1 MTRCRIVPA
10 LLLAVLAAGCQ
21 DFLDVND
28 NPNAPEHARVDLR
41 LPALIA
47 AFGHSVYY
55 GDTQL
60 WSAEWVQQ
68 FSYNRETRNYS
79 EVHRYELQENDA
91 SHAWNFYFSQVM
103 NEARLIMAE
112 TDPETDGPYHGL
124 AKFFWAWT
132 WAHVTD
138 MWGPVPFEQAF
149 DTSIPDPE
157 YDDQQLVYAAV
168 HEWFEEAIA
177 DMQRPSL
184 HLPGAN
190 DLLFEGD
197 MTRWVKLAR
206 VVQARHHLRLAYAP
220 GEDPAGRAQ
229 QALNALQQGFTSNA
243 DDADFIYLGGEGG
256 ARNPHW
262 TFQDLDQF
270 RASEFMVQLLQAR
283 DDPRLPI
290 MVRPAQYDSVRGDIV
305 YRGHKNGAA
314 SEVDS
319 TMSQV
324 GHFFSNEDAPLNWA
338 SYADAKFLEAEAR
351 LIVGGAAA
359 ADAPYREA
367 IRANM
372 EKWGVAAGE
381 IDAYLAARPSLTQVA
396 NPLEEIMTQ
405 KYIANYLKVDP
416 WNDWRRTG
424 YPLLEIVEDAVLPG
438 IPQRI
443 RTPGSEL
450 SNNSENVRETG
461 IDIGLDGMV
470 AKVWWA
476 LQGPPASLTGG
487 AGN

>member
-1 MTRCRIVPA
+1 
-10 LLLAVLAAGCQ
+10 
-21 DFLDVND
+21 
-28 NPNAPEHARVDLR
+28 
-41 LPALIA
+41 
-47 AFGHSVYY
+47 
-55 GDTQL
+55 
-60 WSAEWVQQ
+60 
-68 FSYNRETRNYS
+68 
-79 EVHRYELQENDA
+79 
-91 SHAWNFYFSQVM
+91 
-103 NEARLIMAE
+103 
-112 TDPETDGPYHGL
+112 
-124 AKFFWAWT
+124 
-132 WAHVTD
+132 
-138 MWGPVPFEQAF
+138 
-149 DTSIPDPE
+149 
-157 YDDQQLVYAAV
+157 
-168 HEWFEEAIA
+168 
-177 DMQRPSL
+177 
-184 HLPGAN
+184 
-190 DLLFEGD
+190 
-197 MTRWVKLAR
+197 
-206 VVQARHHLRLAYAP
+206 
-220 GEDPAGRAQ
+220 
-229 QALNALQQGFTSNA
+229 
-243 DDADFIYLGGEGG
+243 
-256 ARNPHW
+256 
-262 TFQDLDQF
+262 
-270 RASEFMVQLLQAR
+270 
-283 DDPRLPI
+283 
-290 MVRPAQYDSVRGDIV
+290 VRGDIV

-396 NPLEEIMTQ
+396 NPLEEIITQ